1 MSEPVHSVAERPY
14 HISVLTAEVIRS
26 LGSIAERC
34 FLDATV
40 GGGGHTAALLE
51 AGAAEIVALDRDAG
65 ALTAARERLGAWLER
80 DDRRIEFQQVNFAD
94 YVPQRQF
101 DGVVA
106 DLGVSSAQLDRA
118 DRGFSFRQ
126 DGPLDMRMDTTSA
139 AMTAAEWLDH
149 HSEADLVKVLSEFGE
164 ERYSRRIAKA
174 VMAQRPLR
182 TTAALAEAVA
192 KAVPPAARYGK
203 IHPATRVFQ
212 ALRIAVNGELDALD
226 RLLESVPTWIVP
238 GGAIAIVSF
247 HSLED
252 RRVKW
257 HFRRDERLDVVTKKP
272 IRPTAEE
279 IAANPRSRSAKLR
292 VAKRRPLSDI
302 SAR

>member
-1 MSEPVHSVAERPY
+1 MSESGHSLAEQPY
-14 HISVLTAEVIRS
+14 HISVMTAEVIEG
-26 LGSIAERC
+26 LAPIAGGR

-51 AGAAEIVALDRDAG
+51 AGAAEIVALDRDEG
-65 ALTAARERLGAWLER
+65 ALAAARSRLADWSERS
-80 DDRRIEFQQVNFAD
+80 DRRIEFQQVNFAD
-94 YVPQRQF
+94 FVPEHLF
-101 DGVVA
+101 DGVIA

-118 DRGFSFRQ
+118 ERGFSFRQ
-126 DGPLDMRMDTTSA
+126 DGPLDMRMDVTSA
-139 AMTAAEWLDH
+139 SMTASEWLDR
-149 HSEADLVKVLSEFGE
+149 HSEADLVEVLSEFGE

-174 VMAQRPLR
+174 VMSQRPIR
-182 TTAALAEAVA
+182 TTAALAEAVSR
-192 KAVPPAARYGK
+192 AVPPAARYGK

-226 RLLESVPTWIVP
+226 RLLERSPEWVKP
-238 GGAIAIVSF
+238 GGAIAMISF

-257 HFRRDERLDVVTKKP
+257 HFRRDDRLNVVTKKP
-272 IRPTAEE
+272 VRPTTAE

-292 VAKRRPLSDI
+292 VARRRPDP
-302 SAR
+302 